1 MNIELTF
8 NFCELKDNHTL
19 YELFDMKYNKFITI
33 YKEIDIIQK
42 IKTENNPSFSNIESP
57 NWFCRYFK
65 SFIETINIFGFFNS
79 YLSDNDININEN
91 KNEK

>member
-1 MNIELTF
+1 
-8 NFCELKDNHTL
+8 
-19 YELFDMKYNKFITI
+19 MKYNKFNTI

-42 IKTENNPSFSNIESP
+42 IKTENNPSPRNTENP

-79 YLSDNDININEN
+79 YLSDNDINIDEN